1 MIDPRR
7 SELIASVKGDIR
19 NSVERVRA
27 SEIKECP
34 LEKIETMS
42 KINQFQPLC
51 RYNCQE
57 KILYFNHSRYT
68 NSEINRMI
76 TNSFEIYQIL
86 KKKSEIEE
94 SRDEDGRK
102 FGGYGGL
109 GRGMGGMEM
118 MI

>member
-51 RYNCQE
+51 RYNC
-57 KILYFNHSRYT
+57 
-68 NSEINRMI
+68 
-76 TNSFEIYQIL
+76 
-86 KKKSEIEE
+86 
-94 SRDEDGRK
+94 
-102 FGGYGGL
+102 
-109 GRGMGGMEM
+109 
-118 MI
+118 